1 MLCQLV
7 RITFIFTENSTND
20 DNGSMQTKWYMFLIT
35 CICGI
40 FVGATSLFV
49 IQRLHRRLRNGSSS
63 NKNSEANGV
72 DDRISI
78 YDDVDVRTRNLPDNS
93 SRSTLAETK
102 RQSIYEELNMKGDRD
117 EDNYESLIESSA

>member
-1 MLCQLV
+1 M
-7 RITFIFTENSTND
+7 E
-20 DNGSMQTKWYMFLIT
+20 TKWYMFLIT

-102 RQSIYEELNMKGDRD
+102 RQSSYEELNMKGDRD